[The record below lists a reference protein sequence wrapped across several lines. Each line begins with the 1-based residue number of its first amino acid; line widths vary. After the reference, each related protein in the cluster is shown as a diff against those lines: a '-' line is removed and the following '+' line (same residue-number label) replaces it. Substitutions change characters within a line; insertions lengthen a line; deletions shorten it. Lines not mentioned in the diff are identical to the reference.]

1 MNESRT
7 LEFKQEISRS
17 FLKQYRHFLII
28 MVEQLCL
35 ELRVMVFFR
44 IENPTLKCLDIENL
58 INANIDE
65 LPDYSLQANYKTNV
79 ISLIVLEGLYKP
91 YFNKC
96 KSYTRNDTSTIEIDR
111 LELTKLVLEGRKS

>member
-58 INANIDE
+58 INANIDA

-79 ISLIVLEGLYKP
+79 ISLIVLEGLYKS
-91 YFNKC
+91 YFI
-96 KSYTRNDTSTIEIDR
+96 SI
-111 LELTKLVLEGRKS
+111 KLILGMIFQPMKLIG